1 MTELKTTKRFISL
14 LTAFSIILLSSA
26 LNFAHAAETHTALCV
41 DESFTDNA
49 VNGTPVLEEGMG
61 SIEVSGEKLLI
72 GTESYGSPTRA
83 VWSFDSISGGVFSA
97 QATVTELG
105 GESFGYGNTLFA
117 LGCNTAAVV
126 SVVTEEQKLMLD
138 YNGAKTEITTYA
150 SDTPIA
156 LKMEFDFN
164 DKSFDVYV
172 DGTKYISDAPF
183 DSSFDFVMF
192 EVNKAPGIT
201 VDDISV
207 TNTIPTLPLEIGGA
221 DKSFIPVN
229 GENEYIY
236 SAIYKDAGGNI
247 INYSEFEWSL
257 ASAYEGVTLSQ
268 NGASATLKISPSA
281 AEGSVVIKA
290 SPRGNAAVVAS
301 KTVSLLPASGYEV
314 KVVGSRHVTNSQKSG
329 VNYHYTA
336 TMYDSDGNEMTDE
349 TFIWSIQGSS
359 TADLNINE
367 DGWLTVGGQS
377 PAEDEHIAVRATL
390 ARDTDVFGERKVV
403 VQDYETYNDDAAR
416 VAAVKDSIDYI
427 LENGSD
433 KNGNHPLIST
443 YLSPYSGEQG
453 TVWFELD
460 KDPVALTDISQNFQ
474 LHRAMVGLSGLSDD
488 STYSDRVDA
497 IYKHYLEYGFSGDGL
512 LLGGNHQ
519 HFDMKTGRIADYWT
533 HVSARY
539 MELEDRDLY
548 SEKFNKIW
556 GNDYHEFIKNF
567 WTTAIVDWNTLA
579 FNRHTVIDDK
589 YASTSVLENLSA
601 YDDTAQDV
609 KDASADPGRRFMDK
623 FIAFNGL
630 TFMSAGNVMIRT
642 AADAYIYYG
651 DEYMKQWGYNMIKRY
666 LNTTHDETGIMG
678 VMYVTSQTL
687 PNIGSL
693 EKDFGERYWESQ
705 AGWEACRG
713 YGTYGDRIYN
723 QFAQQTIDEGRLRH
737 DGTPMSD
744 EYRYECLEGSLM
756 MSDRQFLNFPY
767 EALDYAKN
775 VMGLD
780 TAEGKE
786 IVTKITTSIANL
798 IKLSYNPETN
808 KFKTMFTNGVDV
820 SDMKLVRGGYLG
832 RANTEMGEYQISAAC
847 LATFMNL
854 YNTAAYYPELNDK
867 RQEVWDFVKKWTNIR
882 FNIGD
887 LGDPIQ
893 GIDPELNLKTKASDL
908 DLLRML
914 IELYKSTRNYDY
926 LTLARRVGDNLVKS
940 QYKFTMFTT
949 NDKLRYVCTEADAQ
963 LLLLM
968 LEQAILDETDLV
980 PESAY
985 KNQFEVQTNFYKHR
999 TGEYALW
1006 QSPDVLTWEYNNVL
1020 VTDVVL
1026 NSEDITLKSGE
1037 KVKLDFEIKPDDAS
1051 SKGVYWEIGDRSIV
1065 SVNDSN
1071 EVIGLAR
1078 GETTIYAVSKSTLGK
1093 QSKPIKII
1101 VE

>member
-1 MTELKTTKRFISL
+1 MKMKKRFISL
-14 LTAFSIILLSSA
+14 LTVFSIIFLSGA
-26 LNFAHAAETHTALCV
+26 FHFVYTAETYTAQCV
-41 DESFTDNA
+41 AESFDDNA
-49 VNGTPVLEEGMG
+49 VNGTPVFDKGMG
-61 SIEVSGEKLLI
+61 NIEVSGEKLVLQ
-72 GTESYGSPTRA
+72 TDSYGSPTRA
-83 VWSFDSISGGVFSA
+83 VWNFDTISSGIFSA

-117 LGCNTAAVV
+117 LGCNSSTVI
-126 SVVTEEQKLMLD
+126 SVATEEHTLVFE
-138 YNGAKTEITTYA
+138 YNGEKTGIVSYTE
-150 SDTPIA
+150 DTPIL
-156 LKMEFDFN
+156 LKMAFDFN
-164 DKSFDVYV
+164 TNLFSVSV
-172 DGTKYISDAPF
+172 DGTEYISNKPF

-201 VDDISV
+201 VDDILV
-207 TNTIPTLPLEIGGA
+207 TNTIPTLPLEIDGA
-221 DKSFIPVN
+221 DRGFIPFN
-229 GENEYIY
+229 EENEYTY
-236 SAIYKDAGGNI
+236 SAIYKDENGKI
-247 INYSEFEWSL
+247 INYSDFEWSL
-257 ASAYEGVTLSQ
+257 ASDYSGVTLSS
-268 NGASATLKISPSA
+268 NGAGATLKISASA
-281 AEGSVVIKA
+281 AEGSVELTV
-290 SPRGNAAVVAS
+290 SPKNNKSIVAS
-301 KTVSLLPASGYEV
+301 KTISLVPASGYVV
-314 KVVGSRHVTNSQKSG
+314 KVVGNRHVTNSKKSG
-329 VNYHYTA
+329 VDYHYTA
-336 TMYDSDGNEMTDE
+336 TMYDADGNEMSGED
-349 TFIWSIQGSS
+349 FIWSTEGASS
-359 TADLNINE
+359 AELSINE

-377 PAEDEHIAVRATL
+377 PEKDEHITVRATL
-390 ARDTDVFGERKVV
+390 VRDTSVYGERKVV

-416 VAAVKDSIDYI
+416 VEAVKDSIDYI

-433 KNGNHPLIST
+433 KNENHPLIST
-443 YLSPYSGEQG
+443 YVSPYSGEQG

-460 KDPVALTDISQNFQ
+460 KEPVALSDISQNFQ
-474 LHRAMVGLSGLSDD
+474 LNRAMVGLSGILDD
-488 STYSDRVDA
+488 DTYSDRVDA
-497 IYKHYLEYGFSGDGL
+497 IYNYYQQYGFSGDGL

-519 HFDMKTGRIADYWT
+519 QFDMETGRLADYWKKQ
-533 HVSARY
+533 SARY

-548 SEKFNKIW
+548 SEEFNKIW
-556 GNDYHEFIKNF
+556 GDDYHEFIKNF
-567 WTTAIVDWNTLA
+567 WTTAIVDWNTMA

-589 YASTSVLENLSA
+589 YADTSVLENLGA

-609 KDASADPGRRFMDK
+609 KDESADPGRRFMDK

-642 AADAYIYYG
+642 ASDAYTYYG
-651 DEYMKQWGYNMIKRY
+651 DENMKQWGYNLIKRY

-723 QFAQQTIDEGRLRH
+723 QFAQQTIDEKRLRH

-767 EALDYAKN
+767 EALDYAKD
-775 VMGLD
+775 VMGLE
-780 TAEGKE
+780 TPEGEE

-798 IKLSYNPETN
+798 IALSYNPETN
-808 KFKTMFTNGVDV
+808 RFKTMFTNGVDI

-832 RANTEMGEYQISAAC
+832 RPNTTMGEYQISAAC

-854 YNTAAYYPELNDK
+854 YNTAAAFPELNEK
-867 RQEVWDFVKKWTNIR
+867 RQVVWDFVRKWTDIR

-887 LGDPIQ
+887 LGDPMQ
-893 GIDPELNLKTKASDL
+893 GVAPELNFETKASDL

-926 LTLARRVGDNLVKS
+926 LKLARRVGDNLVKS
-940 QYKFTMFTT
+940 QYKYTMFTT
-949 NDKLRYVCTEADAQ
+949 NDKLRYVCTESDAQ

-968 LEQAILDETDLV
+968 LEQVILDESGLV

-985 KNQFEVQTNFYKHR
+985 KNQFEVQTTFYKHR

-1020 VTDVVL
+1020 VTDIVV
-1026 NSEDITLKSGE
+1026 NTDDITLKSGE
-1037 KVKLDFEIKPDDAS
+1037 KVKLNIEIKPDDAS

-1071 EVIGLAR
+1071 EIVGLAR
-1078 GETTIYAVSKSTLGK
+1078 GETTIYAVSKSTLGI